1 MKVPYIYINGKCL
14 NDEYRI
20 TNIEFLPRKV
30 VINSNKI
37 KNNKKLGEFKMIYY
51 YDENDIKLEFK
62 DIERR

>member
-20 TNIEFLPRKV
+20 TNIEF
-30 VINSNKI
+30 
-37 KNNKKLGEFKMIYY
+37 
-51 YDENDIKLEFK
+51 K